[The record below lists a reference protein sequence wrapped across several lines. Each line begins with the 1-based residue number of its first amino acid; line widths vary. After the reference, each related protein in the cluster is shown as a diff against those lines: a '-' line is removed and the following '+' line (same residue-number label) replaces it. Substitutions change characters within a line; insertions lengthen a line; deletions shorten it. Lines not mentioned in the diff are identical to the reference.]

1 MADFIKM
8 YKLTKEQQDII
19 DTSINMYNNPED
31 NNLLKVSA
39 VAGSSKSF
47 TLTKIAEALPHTSQ
61 LYLAYNKAIATE
73 AKENFPYYVD
83 CKTTHSLAYTPIV
96 KYGLDLEGNEGKPR
110 SIVQSFSYR
119 DIKEDIPYEEK
130 LEVIKHLEAFFL
142 SPYTSV
148 KSYSIEQECDIPDTI
163 EKLVS
168 KYFMLMV
175 TNKIPCTHSFYLKMY
190 HILLAEGHIH
200 YDKPFDLLMLD
211 ECVVARTGIKTSEG
225 VLSIAGLYKKQSK
238 GEELPLALSFNTTTD
253 MFEYKPIVKVLS
265 NGEKNVY
272 DVKTSTK
279 ISLKGTATHKVLTQ
293 RGYVEI
299 SNLIPLKDYIISDT
313 LDNLR
318 ISKLLNTDQLQIIL
332 GSYLGDGHLIQPK
345 QEVNSYSLKFTQGI
359 KQLDYLNWKMKAFGL
374 TNPNLVK
381 SGYTEKMSIYQ
392 SSQVSNFI
400 LDKDPFSLVIEEL
413 TPLGLAIWAMDGGSF
428 NKNNNVFILHS
439 NSFSFQQNMQLQEM
453 LLKLFNISSA
463 VVLNGKSHWQLHI
476 SEKSRKVFFDII
488 APYIHIHFI
497 QKWNLSIK
505 ANNYELD
512 NNFLPYGA
520 SYVESVTLL
529 DKKVKVYDLSI
540 LNNNNYITTSPHG
553 TNKSAGLVVHNC
565 GDINNVTLEIF
576 KALPAVL
583 KIMVGDPFQNIYS
596 FNHTVNG
603 FKALKNIGVTKS
615 LSTSFRCSE
624 EVADR
629 VESFCQR
636 YLDKDFVF
644 KGIKHNSNIIK
655 TEAIISRT
663 NSGMIEYMIKLA
675 NANISFNLT
684 RSPQEIFSDVLT
696 LMNLKDGCK
705 ITSQGLKFIQPDVDT
720 YFKSKTLPVRHKTC
734 LIYINH
740 LHGTEERSIRTAFN
754 MIVTYGASKI
764 YDAYKFAKQCD
775 KDHKDHTLTLTTA
788 HSSKGLSYDKVTIAN
803 DFDLDA
809 IIEMKIDEMSP
820 SCVEELRLYYVA
832 ISRARIKLIGA
843 KYLT

>member
-1 MADFIKM
+1 M

-47 TLTKIAEALPHTSQ
+47 TLTKIAEALPHTAQ

-110 SIVQSFSYR
+110 SVVQSFSYR

-175 TNKIPCTHSFYLKMY
+175 ANRIPCTHSFYLKMY

-279 ISLKGTATHKVLTQ
+279 ISLKGTAAHKVLTQ

-313 LDNLR
+313 LDN
-318 ISKLLNTDQLQIIL
+318 
-332 GSYLGDGHLIQPK
+332 
-345 QEVNSYSLKFTQGI
+345 NS
-359 KQLDYLNWKMKAFGL
+359 
-374 TNPNLVK
+374 
-381 SGYTEKMSIYQ
+381 
-392 SSQVSNFI
+392 
-400 LDKDPFSLVIEEL
+400 
-413 TPLGLAIWAMDGGSF
+413 
-428 NKNNNVFILHS
+428 
-439 NSFSFQQNMQLQEM
+439 
-453 LLKLFNISSA
+453 
-463 VVLNGKSHWQLHI
+463 
-476 SEKSRKVFFDII
+476 
-488 APYIHIHFI
+488 
-497 QKWNLSIK
+497 
-505 ANNYELD
+505 
-512 NNFLPYGA
+512 LPYGA

-803 DFDLDA
+803 DFDLDD
-809 IIEMKIDEMSP
+809 IIEMKIDEMLP

-832 ISRARIKLIGA
+832 ISRARIKLCGA